1 MTGGSS
7 DDHSFL
13 IISCLTC
20 VPFIVDLD
28 LNFTTL
34 LALFLLLLS
43 GAMEFLLHSG
53 HPMSNTPNLPA
64 IATRKRGAPRLGG

>member
-1 MTGGSS
+1 MTGGSG

-13 IISCLTC
+13 IVPCLMY
-20 VPFIVDLD
+20 VPLIVDLD

-43 GAMEFLLHSG
+43 GAMGFLLHSG
-53 HPMSNTPNLPA
+53 HPMSNTPTLPA
-64 IATRKRGAPRLGG
+64 IAARKRGALRLGG